1 VPDVG
6 SPAPWLLAMWEVV
19 SLPSFL
25 PHTHTQPQSARA
37 RTFMRAQLQRHALVN
52 ISPKFKGALP
62 SILQG
67 QGRPLLGRGR
77 TQA

>member
-1 VPDVG
+1 MPDVG
-6 SPAPWLLAMWEVV
+6 SPAPQLAAMWEVV

-25 PHTHTQPQSARA
+25 PHTHTQYQYA
-37 RTFMRAQLQRHALVN
+37 RTRLLSWLQRLPPVN

-77 TQA
+77 VPA